1 MFLEHV
7 NFTVSDV
14 ARSSAFYRELLGLK
28 TRWEGTNDAGR
39 PAAHIGDERFYLALF
54 QAKRPGRARIKYER
68 VGLNHFGFV
77 VEDLEEIKRRLSRLG
92 VAVTQEADYEPG
104 HRLYFRD
111 PDGVEVEIIQYDDV
125 SPKD

>member
-7 NFTVSDV
+7 NLTVSDV

-39 PAAHIGDERFYLALF
+39 PAVHIGGERFYIAMF
-54 QAKRPGRARIKYER
+54 QAEEPGRAKLDYDH

-77 VEDLEEIKRRLSRLG
+77 VEALEEIKRRLSRLG
-92 VAVTQEADYEPG
+92 IEVTQEADYEPG
-104 HRLYFRD
+104 HRLYFLD

-125 SPKD
+125 SR